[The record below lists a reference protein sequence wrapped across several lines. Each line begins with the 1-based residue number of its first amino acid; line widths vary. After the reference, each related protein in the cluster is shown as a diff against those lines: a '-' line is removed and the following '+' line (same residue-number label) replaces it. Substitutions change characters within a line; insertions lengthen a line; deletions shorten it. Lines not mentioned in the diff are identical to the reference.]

1 MHDRA
6 AEIREIVS
14 PSPIFSPRRNGGQPI
29 ERGAKPPKLVA
40 HHRREPCLIS
50 FARSLVAFGAVLAG
64 TPALAQVPKL
74 LPVPVE
80 LHAGQGSFAINGKT
94 MLVVPAGDAGARI
107 AAERL
112 AALAGES
119 RGLALPIGSRGS
131 APSIRFVRAATG
143 KAESYR
149 LDVTPR
155 GAVITAGDDAGLLY
169 GAVTLWQAMT
179 QVPGRGAVE
188 VPAFGAVDA
197 PRFGWR
203 GLMLDSARHFQS
215 PAYVRKLIDWMAVN
229 KLNTLH
235 WHLVDDQGWRVEIR
249 KFPKLTQIAG
259 WRRPATAP
267 GAPQLP
273 RVGGYYSQDEIRSIV
288 AYAAQRNITIIP
300 EIEMPGH
307 ALSAIRAYPELGTGV
322 PIPPGTESDWG
333 VFPWLYNIDDKTF
346 RFLEDVIDEVIA
358 LFPSKYIHVGG
369 DEAVKDQWKGSA
381 AIQARM
387 KALGIKDE
395 TALQAWFMHR
405 IGAHLTKRGRKL
417 IGWDEILEGGEVPP
431 DATITSWRGIEGAIT
446 AAKAG
451 HDAVL
456 SPSPTLYFD
465 HRQGAG
471 DSEPPGRLGVMDLKT
486 IYDFD
491 PVPAEIPTAQQHHV
505 LGLQANLWTEHVRTE
520 ERAAWMTFPRASAV
534 AEIGW
539 STKGAS
545 DFNGFVDR
553 VIPQMARMHDLGLN
567 AATSAFEVK
576 PDVDYTPGS
585 DSVTVSLANQAGL
598 KMRYTVDGSAVGAKS
613 PVYAGPFAAKL
624 PFELKAE
631 AMHDGRGLPGA
642 IAQKLTQQSVRRR
655 SDEALKTCTNRVV
668 LALEDD
674 YPATGKRAVFVS
686 DIFNPCWLWEKA
698 PVRDAKGIAI
708 TVGQIPFNFQVGKDR
723 DGIKFA
729 APTTPEGEFVVY
741 ADKCEG
747 PRLAVLP
754 LAPAAGNP
762 GLTRLVAPL
771 APRAG
776 SETLCITYTAKG
788 VDPIWAIDA
797 VELIP

>member
-1 MHDRA
+1 M
-6 AEIREIVS
+6 IC
-14 PSPIFSPRRNGGQPI
+14 FS
-29 ERGAKPPKLVA
+29 
-40 HHRREPCLIS
+40 
-50 FARSLVAFGAVLAG
+50 RSLLALGPLLGFVLTAM
-64 TPALAQVPKL
+64 PALAQVPKL
-74 LPVPVE
+74 LPVPAE
-80 LHAGQGSFAINGKT
+80 LDVGQGTLAISGRT
-94 MLVVPAGDAGARI
+94 MLVVPSGDAGARN
-107 AAERL
+107 AAECL
-112 AALAGES
+112 AALIAES
-119 RGLALPIGSRGS
+119 RGLVLGVGSRTSG
-131 APSIRFVRAATG
+131 PSIRFVRAATG
-143 KAESYR
+143 KPESYR
-149 LDVTPR
+149 LEVTPR

-179 QVPGRGAVE
+179 QAPGKGPVSVA
-188 VPAFGAVDA
+188 AFKVIDA

-249 KFPKLTQIAG
+249 KYPKLTEISG
-259 WRRPATAP
+259 WRYPATAP

-288 AYAAQRNITIIP
+288 AYAAQRNITIVP

-307 ALSAIRAYPELGTGV
+307 ALAAIRAYPELGTGV
-322 PIPPGTESDWG
+322 AIPPGTESDWG

-346 RFLEDVIDEVIA
+346 DFLENVLDEVIA
-358 LFPSKYIHVGG
+358 LFPSKYVHVGG
-369 DEAVKDQWKGSA
+369 DEAVKDQWKGSTE
-381 AIQARM
+381 IQARM

-405 IGAHLTKRGRKL
+405 IGEHLTKRGRKL
-417 IGWDEILEGGEVPP
+417 IGWDEILEGGQVPP

-456 SPSPTLYFD
+456 SPAPTLYFD

-486 IYDFD
+486 IYGFD
-491 PVPAEIPTAQQHHV
+491 PVPAEIPAAQQHHV

-520 ERAAWMTFPRASAV
+520 ERAAWHSFPRASAV

-539 STKGAS
+539 SARGAS
-545 DFNGFVDR
+545 DFHGFVDR
-553 VIPQMARMHDLGLN
+553 VIPQIARMRDLGLN
-567 AATSAFEVK
+567 AATTTFEVK
-576 PDVDYTPGS
+576 PNFDYTPGS

-598 KMRYTVDGSAVGAKS
+598 KMRYTTDGSAVGARS
-613 PVYAGPFAAKL
+613 PVYAGPFKAKL

-631 AMHDGRGLPGA
+631 SVHDGRGVVGA
-642 IAQKLTQQSVRRR
+642 IAQKVSQQSVRWR
-655 SDEALKTCTNRVV
+655 SDEALKACTNRVV

-674 YPATGKRAVFVS
+674 HPASGKRAVFVS

-698 PVRDAKGIAI
+698 PVGDAKQIAI

-723 DGIKFA
+723 DGIKFL
-729 APTTPEGEFVVY
+729 APATPEGEFVVY

-754 LAPAAGNP
+754 LAPAARNP

-771 APRAG
+771 VPRAG
-776 SETLCITYTAKG
+776 TGTLCITYTAKG
-788 VDPIWAIDA
+788 VDPLWAIDA

>member
-1 MHDRA
+1 MA
-6 AEIREIVS
+6 
-14 PSPIFSPRRNGGQPI
+14 
-29 ERGAKPPKLVA
+29 L
-40 HHRREPCLIS
+40 
-50 FARSLVAFGAVLAG
+50 GAVLAA
-64 TPALAQVPKL
+64 TPALAQVPRL
-74 LPVPVE
+74 LPVPAE
-80 LHAGQGSFAINGKT
+80 LHAGKGALAVSQKT
-94 MLVVPAGDAGARI
+94 TLVAPDGDAGARN

-112 AALAGES
+112 AELIAES
-119 RGLALPIGSRGS
+119 RGFKLGVGSRASG
-131 APSIRFVRAATG
+131 PSIHFVRAASG
-143 KAESYR
+143 KPESYR
-149 LDVTPR
+149 LEVTSR

-179 QVPGRGAVE
+179 QVPGKGAVE
-188 VPAFGAVDA
+188 IPAFGAVDA

-235 WHLVDDQGWRVEIR
+235 WHLVDDQGWRVEI
-249 KFPKLTQIAG
+249 KKYPKLTEISG
-259 WRRPATAP
+259 WRHPATAS

-273 RVGGYYSQDEIRSIV
+273 RVGGFYSQDEIRSIV
-288 AYAAQRNITIIP
+288 AYAAQRNITIVP

-307 ALSAIRAYPELGTGV
+307 ALAAIRAYPELGTGV
-322 PIPPGTESDWG
+322 AIPPGTESDWG
-333 VFPWLYNIDDKTF
+333 VFPWLYNVDDKTF
-346 RFLEDVIDEVIA
+346 EFLENVLDEVIT

-381 AIQARM
+381 EIQARM

-405 IGAHLTKRGRKL
+405 IGEHLTKRGRKL
-417 IGWDEILEGGEVPP
+417 IGWDEILEGGEVPA

-471 DSEPPGRLGVMDLKT
+471 DSEPPGRLDVMDLKT
-486 IYDFD
+486 IYGFD
-491 PVPAEIPTAQQHHV
+491 PVPAEIPAAQQHHV

-539 STKGAS
+539 SAKGAS
-545 DFNGFVDR
+545 DFGGFIDR
-553 VIPQMARMHDLGLN
+553 VIPQMARMHGLGLN
-567 AATSAFEVK
+567 AAISAFEVK

-598 KMRYTVDGSAVGAKS
+598 EMRYTIDGSAIGAKS
-613 PVYAGPFAAKL
+613 PVYAGPFKAKL

-631 AMHDGRGLPGA
+631 SVHEGRGVIGA
-642 IAQKLTQQSVRRR
+642 IAQKVTQQSVRWR

-686 DIFNPCWLWEKA
+686 DIFNPCWLWDKA
-698 PVRDAKGIAI
+698 PVGDAKQIAI

-723 DGIKFA
+723 DGIKFQPPA
-729 APTTPEGEFVVY
+729 TPEGEFVVY

-747 PRLAVLP
+747 PRIAVLP
-754 LAPAAGNP
+754 LASATGNP

-776 SETLCITYTAKG
+776 TGTLCITYTAKG
-788 VDPIWAIDA
+788 VDPLWAIDA
-797 VELIP
+797 VELVP

>member
-1 MHDRA
+1 M
-6 AEIREIVS
+6 IC
-14 PSPIFSPRRNGGQPI
+14 FS
-29 ERGAKPPKLVA
+29 
-40 HHRREPCLIS
+40 
-50 FARSLVAFGAVLAG
+50 RSLLALGPLLGFVLTAM
-64 TPALAQVPKL
+64 PALAQVPKL
-74 LPVPVE
+74 LPAPAE
-80 LHAGQGSFAINGKT
+80 LYVGQGTLAISGRT
-94 MLVVPAGDAGARI
+94 TLVVPSGDSGARV

-112 AALAGES
+112 AALIAGS
-119 RGLALPIGSRGS
+119 RGLALRVGSPASG
-131 APSIRFVRAATG
+131 PSIRFVRAATG
-143 KAESYR
+143 KREGYR

-179 QVPGRGAVE
+179 QAPGKGPVSVA
-188 VPAFGAVDA
+188 AFKVIDA

-249 KFPKLTQIAG
+249 KYPKLTEISG
-259 WRRPATAP
+259 WRHPATAP

-273 RVGGYYSQDEIRSIV
+273 RVGGYYSQDEIRGIV
-288 AYAAQRNITIIP
+288 AYAAQRNITIVP

-307 ALSAIRAYPELGTGV
+307 ALAAIRAYPELGTGV

-346 RFLEDVIDEVIA
+346 DFLENVLDEVIA
-358 LFPSKYIHVGG
+358 LFPSKYVHVGG

-405 IGAHLTKRGRKL
+405 IGEHLTKRGRKL
-417 IGWDEILEGGEVPP
+417 IGWDEILEGGQVPP

-456 SPSPTLYFD
+456 SPAPTLYFD

-486 IYDFD
+486 IYGFD
-491 PVPAEIPTAQQHHV
+491 PVPAEIPAAQQHHV

-520 ERAAWMTFPRASAV
+520 ERAAWHSFPRASAV

-539 STKGAS
+539 SAKGAS
-545 DFNGFVDR
+545 DFHGFVDR
-553 VIPQMARMHDLGLN
+553 VIPQMARMRDLGLN
-567 AATSAFEVK
+567 AATTAFEVK
-576 PDVDYTPGS
+576 PDFDYTPGS

-598 KMRYTVDGSAVGAKS
+598 KMRYTTDGSAVGTKS
-613 PVYAGPFAAKL
+613 PVYAGPFKAKL

-631 AMHDGRGLPGA
+631 SVHDGRGVAGA
-642 IAQKLTQQSVRRR
+642 IAQKVSQQSVRWR

-674 YPATGKRAVFVS
+674 YPASGKRAVFVS

-698 PVRDAKGIAI
+698 PVGDAKQIAI

-723 DGIKFA
+723 DGIKFL
-729 APTTPEGEFVVY
+729 APATPEGEFVVY

-754 LAPAAGNP
+754 LAPASGNP

-771 APRAG
+771 ATRAG
-776 SETLCITYTAKG
+776 AGTLCITYTAKG
-788 VDPIWAIDA
+788 VDPLWAIDA

>member
-1 MHDRA
+1 M
-6 AEIREIVS
+6 
-14 PSPIFSPRRNGGQPI
+14 
-29 ERGAKPPKLVA
+29 
-40 HHRREPCLIS
+40 IS
-50 FARSLVAFGAVLAG
+50 FARSLVALGAVLAA
-64 TPALAQVPKL
+64 TPALAQVPRL
-74 LPVPVE
+74 LPVPAE
-80 LHAGQGSFAINGKT
+80 LHAGKGALAVSQKT
-94 MLVVPAGDAGARI
+94 TLVAPDGDAGARN

-112 AALAGES
+112 AELIAES
-119 RGLALPIGSRGS
+119 RGFKLGVGSRASG
-131 APSIRFVRAATG
+131 PSIHFVRAASG
-143 KAESYR
+143 KPESYR
-149 LDVTPR
+149 LEVTSR

-179 QVPGRGAVE
+179 QVPGKGAVE
-188 VPAFGAVDA
+188 IPAFGAVDA

-235 WHLVDDQGWRVEIR
+235 WHLVDDQGWRVEI
-249 KFPKLTQIAG
+249 KKYPKLTEISG
-259 WRRPATAP
+259 WRHPATAS

-273 RVGGYYSQDEIRSIV
+273 RVGGFYSQDEIRSIV
-288 AYAAQRNITIIP
+288 AYAAQRNITIVP

-307 ALSAIRAYPELGTGV
+307 ALAAIRAYPELGTGV
-322 PIPPGTESDWG
+322 AIPPGTESDWG
-333 VFPWLYNIDDKTF
+333 VFPWLYNVDDKTF
-346 RFLEDVIDEVIA
+346 EFLENVLDEVIT

-381 AIQARM
+381 EIQARM

-405 IGAHLTKRGRKL
+405 IGEHLTKRGRKL
-417 IGWDEILEGGEVPP
+417 IGWDEILEGGEVPA

-471 DSEPPGRLGVMDLKT
+471 DSEPPGRLDVMDLKT
-486 IYDFD
+486 IYGFD
-491 PVPAEIPTAQQHHV
+491 PVPAEIPAAQQHHV

-539 STKGAS
+539 SAKGAS
-545 DFNGFVDR
+545 DFGGFIDR
-553 VIPQMARMHDLGLN
+553 VIPQMARMHGLGLN
-567 AATSAFEVK
+567 AAISAFEVK

-598 KMRYTVDGSAVGAKS
+598 EMRYTIDGSAIGAKS
-613 PVYAGPFAAKL
+613 PVYAGPFKAKL

-631 AMHDGRGLPGA
+631 SVHEGRGVIGA
-642 IAQKLTQQSVRRR
+642 IAQKVTQQSVRWR

-686 DIFNPCWLWEKA
+686 DIFNPCWLWDKA
-698 PVRDAKGIAI
+698 PVGDAKQIAI

-723 DGIKFA
+723 DGIKFQPPA
-729 APTTPEGEFVVY
+729 TPEGEFVVY

-747 PRLAVLP
+747 PRIAVLP
-754 LAPAAGNP
+754 LASATGNP

-776 SETLCITYTAKG
+776 TGTLCITYTAKG
-788 VDPIWAIDA
+788 VDPLWAIDA
-797 VELIP
+797 VELVP